1 MEPVISKCG
10 YRCDLCMAFEANLK
24 SDEDKQ
30 DISRAF
36 EKYYGCAIPLEEI
49 KPCKGCPSSKES
61 PDADCQVFPCVQEKG
76 FDNCGHCGDFGCEKL
91 KRRMD
96 AVEEVLA
103 KQDKVPQGDHERYF
117 KPYLSRE
124 TLMKIRQSLD
134 KRRII

>member
-1 MEPVISKCG
+1 MEPVIAKCG

-24 SDEDKQ
+24 GDEDKQ

-36 EKYYGCAIPLEEI
+36 ETYYGCKIPVEEI
-49 KPCKGCPSSKES
+49 KPCKGCQCSKES
-61 PDADCQVFPCVQEKG
+61 PDADCQIFPCVQEKG
-76 FDNCGHCGDFGCEKL
+76 FDNCGHCDNLSCGCDKL

-103 KQDKVPQGDHERYF
+103 KQDDVPQDDYERYF

-124 TLMKIRQSLD
+124 GLMKIRQLSD
-134 KRRII
+134 E